1 MKIKFWAIVF
11 ACLLPVLS
19 AGCSHTHN
27 LIQDIQNTSAPSA
40 DANELARGDDAFHNN
55 DFQKALEIY
64 SSLSQLSKDD
74 KIRRKAL
81 YGMACTRLIMA
92 DNVNDL
98 NEAIILFDTWSQLL
112 PTDIE
117 TEDPRMLKPVIL
129 RKALPGV
136 TEERIKKRSNT
147 SKNKENLKQLEAKDS
162 EILRLQTRVKEMAQE
177 IQTLKRQISSLEA
190 IDQKIQEKKKEIT
203 SE

>member
-1 MKIKFWAIVF
+1 MVS
-11 ACLLPVLS
+11 ACLLLVLS
-19 AGCSHTHN
+19 ASCSYTQN
-27 LIQDIQNTSAPSA
+27 LIQDIQNTSAQTA
-40 DANELARGDDAFHNN
+40 DAKDLARGNDAFHNN